1 MDSQNLNLLLA
12 TLFGLVSF
20 FSPCVLPLVP
30 VYLGYLTGATV
41 AGADAGGKVSRWFTF
56 SHAVALVAGFTLV
69 FVALGALGGALG
81 MMLSRATPVI
91 TRVGGVMLVVFG
103 LRIAHIPWRKQG
115 WALLAVA
122 LGLLAFVVNVRET
135 TVNRLLQ
142 ALMIAAIALA
152 GYGWPLR
159 VHTVLGIVA
168 GVLNFVA
175 VWEGSAAL
183 TGLSTLGGFT
193 PTVMALAESALIA
206 LLVAWASRTDLF
218 MMEKRMDLG
227 QERSRGYLTSFLTGI
242 VFAAGWTPCVGP
254 ILASILALAAAEGSV
269 GRGALLLFFY
279 SLGLAVP
286 FLLAGLLFN
295 QLGRYLPKIYRHLP
309 TISLVSGLL
318 LVVVGVVIYTG
329 GLQLMATVVP
339 QVELESWLLGVLG
352 MRR

>member
-1 MDSQNLNLLLA
+1 LDSQNLNLLLA

-41 AGADAGGKVSRWFTF
+41 AGADAQGKVARWYTF
-56 SHAVALVAGFTLV
+56 SHAVALVAGFTLI

-81 MMLSRATPVI
+81 MTLNRAVPVI
-91 TRVGGVMLVVFG
+91 IRVGGVMLVVFG
-103 LRIAHIPWRKQG
+103 LRIAHIQWRKSA
-115 WALLAVA
+115 WVILAVA
-122 LGLLAFVVNVRET
+122 IALFAYLVNVRET
-135 TVNRLLQ
+135 PINRVLQ
-142 ALMIAAIALA
+142 AIMFGVVTLA
-152 GYGWPLR
+152 GMGWPLAGH
-159 VHTVLGIVA
+159 VVLGVLTGA
-168 GVLNFVA
+168 LNFVA

-183 TGLSTLGGFT
+183 FGMAELGGFT
-193 PTVMALAESALIA
+193 PTIMALAESALIA

-218 MMEKRMDLG
+218 YVEKRFTLD
-227 QERSRGYLTSFLTGI
+227 QQRNRGYVTSFLTGI

-254 ILASILALAAAEGSV
+254 ILASILALAATEQSI

-295 QLGRYLPKIYRHLP
+295 QLGRVLPKIYRYLP

-318 LVVVGVVIYTG
+318 LAVVGVVVYTG
-329 GLQLMATVVP
+329 GIQLMATAVP

-352 MRR
+352 MEP